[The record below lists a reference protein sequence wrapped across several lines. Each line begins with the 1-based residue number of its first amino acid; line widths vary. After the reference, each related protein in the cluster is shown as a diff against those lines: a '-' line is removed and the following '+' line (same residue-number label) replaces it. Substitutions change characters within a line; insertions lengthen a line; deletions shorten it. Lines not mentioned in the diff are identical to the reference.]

1 MIRSRYGFLAALGLM
16 VTAAAVARGADDAP
30 AIPDLKVE
38 KYTLPNGLEV
48 ILHEDHTTPLV
59 GVNIWYKVGSKDEKT
74 GRTGFA
80 HLFEHLMFQ
89 GSEHHNDEY
98 FGPLEKLGAEING
111 STTTDRTN
119 YYETVPSNALEL
131 ALWLESDRMGFL
143 LPALTQEKL
152 DNQRDVVKNER
163 RQRYDNV
170 PYGQSNEIL
179 SKALYPE
186 GHPYHHSTIGSMADL
201 SAASLGDV
209 SNFFRTYYVPNNAS
223 LCLAGD
229 FDPAVAKALIA
240 KYFGPLPKGP
250 EVSRPAP
257 STPVLSAPKAVTIT
271 DRVAQARAMLTW
283 PTVATGHDD
292 EPALDVLAAVLGQL
306 DGENRLYKKLMYE
319 KPLAANAVAFHPTSV
334 LTGKFQVMITAQKG
348 QSLDEL
354 VKLADAEIERLKS
367 EGPTD
372 LELKKVKIGEGR
384 SQVFGLQA
392 VTKKADFL
400 NANNVTYGDP
410 LAYKNQ
416 FRKIF
421 AVSPADVKRVAT
433 KYLTANRLRLD
444 VNPGPP
450 TPRAAEPPVDPKA
463 QAPMAK
469 PPVLVVKDDFDRRLK
484 PVPGPTPKFVPPT
497 VVRRKL
503 SNGLEVLIA
512 ERHALPILAMNL
524 VVKGGESLT
533 PPGKEGLASLTT
545 SLMTEGTTTRDSL
558 AIAGA
563 SAEIGASIGA
573 GADLE
578 GMSLSL
584 STLSSTVP
592 KALELFAD
600 VLLRPSFPEKDLER
614 LRIQELGALL
624 RQADNAQTIASIV
637 FPKLLYGASHPY
649 GRPRSG
655 TPKSIKGLTRDD
667 AVAFHKRLFVPN
679 NAALIVVG
687 DTTPD
692 AIIPQLEAALKV
704 WTPGEAVKFR
714 VPEPPKGKPLT
725 VYLVDKPG
733 APQSVILVGQVG
745 VPRNSPDY
753 YALQVMNSIFGGSFG
768 SRINLNL
775 REKKGYT
782 YGARSGFAFRQ
793 GPGPFQAG
801 APVRTDV
808 TKESVVELVR
818 ELNEIAGP
826 SGATEEE
833 VRSQKDRL
841 IKDFPARF
849 ETIAGGPLSLST
861 ALADL
866 VLYNLADDYFAN
878 YQAKVEAVTKADVDR
893 VAKTYVD
900 PKEMTILIV
909 GDRSKVE
916 PALKSLPYAQVIN
929 VLSPEGDPLPSPAE
943 IKGEVK

>member
-1 MIRSRYGFLAALGLM
+1 MIRRRWFSLVALALFLAPA
-16 VTAAAVARGADDAP
+16 VTRAADDVP
-30 AIPDLKVE
+30 TIPDLKVE
-38 KYTLPNGLEV
+38 KYALPNGLEV
-48 ILHEDHTTPLV
+48 ILHEDHTTPIV

-89 GSEHHNDEY
+89 GSQHYNDEY

-119 YYETVPSNALEL
+119 YYETVPSNSLEL

-143 LPALTQEKL
+143 LPALSQEKL
-152 DNQRDVVKNER
+152 DNQREVVKNER

-170 PYGQSNEIL
+170 PYGQSNEVL
-179 SKALYPE
+179 SKSFYPV
-186 GHPYHHSTIGSMADL
+186 GHPYHHTTIGSMADL

-229 FDPAVAKALIA
+229 FDPAEAKRLIN

-250 EVSRPAP
+250 DVKRPAP
-257 STPVLSAPKAVTIT
+257 STPVLDGPKQVTIT

-283 PTVATGHDD
+283 PTVPTGHED
-292 EPALDVLAAVLGQL
+292 EAALDVLAAVLGQL

-319 KPLAANAVAFHPTSV
+319 KPLASNAVAFHPTSV
-334 LTGKFQVMITAQKG
+334 LTGSFQVMITAQKG

-354 VKLADAEIERLKS
+354 VKLGDAEIERLKA

-372 LELKKVKIGEGR
+372 LEVKKVKIGEGR
-384 SQVFGLQA
+384 GMVFGLQA
-392 VTKKADFL
+392 VTKKADFF
-400 NANNVTYGDP
+400 NSNNVFLGDP
-410 LAYKNQ
+410 LAYKDQ
-416 FRKIF
+416 MRKTF
-421 AVSPADVKRVAT
+421 AVTPADVKRVAT

-444 VNPGPP
+444 VNPGPA
-450 TPRAAEPPVDPKA
+450 TARAPEPPVDPKA
-463 QAPMAK
+463 QAPMER
-469 PPVLVVKDDFDRRLK
+469 PPVVAVKDDFDRSLK
-484 PVPGPTPKFVPPT
+484 PTPGVTPKFTAPT

-503 SNGLEVLIA
+503 SNGLEVLIV
-512 ERHALPILAMNL
+512 ERHTLPILGVSL
-524 VVKGGESLT
+524 VIKGGEALT
-533 PPGKEGLASLTT
+533 PPGKEGLASLAAG
-545 SLMTEGTTTRDSL
+545 LMTEGTTSRDAL
-558 AIAGA
+558 TLAGA
-563 SAEIGASIGA
+563 SAELGASIDA

-578 GMSLSL
+578 SMSLAMT
-584 STLSSTVP
+584 TLSSTAP

-600 VLLRPSFPEKDLER
+600 VLLHPSFPEKDLER
-614 LRIQELGALL
+614 LRVQQLGALL
-624 RQADNAQTIASIV
+624 RQADSAETIAGIV
-637 FPKLLYGASHPY
+637 FPKLLYGESHPY

-667 AVAFHKRLFVPN
+667 AVALHKRLFVPN
-679 NAALIVVG
+679 NAALIVTG

-692 AIIPQLEAALKV
+692 AIIPMLEAALKG
-704 WTPGEAVKFR
+704 WEPGGNVLFD
-714 VPEPPKGKPLT
+714 VPQPPKSKPLT

-733 APQSVILVGQVG
+733 APQSIIRVGQVG
-745 VPRNSPDY
+745 VPRSSPDY
-753 YALQVMNSIFGGSFG
+753 NALQVLNSIFGGSFG

-808 TKESVVELVR
+808 TKESVIELVR
-818 ELNEIAGP
+818 ELTEIAG
-826 SGATEEE
+826 SNGATEEE

-841 IKDFPARF
+841 IKDFPSRF
-849 ETIAGGPLSLST
+849 ETIAGGLQSVSS
-861 ALADL
+861 ALAEL
-866 VLYNLADDYFAN
+866 VLYNLPDDYFAN
-878 YQAKVEAVTKADVDR
+878 YQAKIEAVTKADVDR
-893 VAKTYVD
+893 VAKAYLD
-900 PKEMTILIV
+900 PRDMAILIV
-909 GDRSKVE
+909 GDRAKVE
-916 PALKSLPYAQVIN
+916 PALKSLPYAKIIN
-929 VLSPEGDPLPSPAE
+929 VLTPQGDPLPSPAE
-943 IKGEVK
+943 IKGEIK